1 MEENEEKEEEHEQD
15 SQEGP
20 GKLYEPCIKNEDLVD
35 KLKLL
40 DYEEGFLKMNTA
52 FKPIHRYYFVQSKN
66 VGEQFFMF
74 TSLAAWLIRKCGNE
88 SYEMP
93 QEFDDPNATIA
104 GIMGYLRSKDVPVDF
119 PANKLKSGAGDA
131 VLYVLDALADAA
143 LIHIDF
149 RWQKMIPP
157 EREDEDVAVDQE
169 DEDEDEV
176 SEAEEEDYIDEDE
189 GVFVDL
195 SAPLNNENQE
205 NPMQAVLHSNTDATS
220 WYEEVERVTPLL
232 KITIRQDAKDWRMHL
247 EQMGT
252 LHKAMS
258 ELVDELNPKL
268 EEIADEV
275 EKSLER
281 IETRERT
288 LNQQLGVWMGRYKE
302 SQDARAEVRERYKS
316 ASGGVTERTAT
327 LQRISEDIDQIKMQ
341 IEEQGAK
348 TSDGAPMM
356 KVKQAILKIEEE
368 IQRMN
373 VQIGV
378 LEQNLLQTQL
388 KERVSYAAEAYGV
401 A

>member
-1 MEENEEKEEEHEQD
+1 
-15 SQEGP
+15 
-20 GKLYEPCIKNEDLVD
+20 
-35 KLKLL
+35 
-40 DYEEGFLKMNTA
+40 
-52 FKPIHRYYFVQSKN
+52 
-66 VGEQFFMF
+66 
-74 TSLAAWLIRKCGNE
+74 
-88 SYEMP
+88 
-93 QEFDDPNATIA
+93 
-104 GIMGYLRSKDVPVDF
+104 MGLDVPVDF

-169 DEDEDEV
+169 DEDDDEV